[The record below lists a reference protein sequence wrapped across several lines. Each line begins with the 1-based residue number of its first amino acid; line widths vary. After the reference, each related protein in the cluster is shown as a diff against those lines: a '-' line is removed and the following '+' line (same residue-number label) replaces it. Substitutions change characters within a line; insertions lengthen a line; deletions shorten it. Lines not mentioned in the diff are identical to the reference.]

1 MTPTQFVDRL
11 NTDAGSVLSTSER
24 ATADYTGFDF
34 WLTKLKKAAQKFF
47 RKLLKGLRYI
57 PRVLQTS

>member
-1 MTPTQFVDRL
+1 VLIQYFGYLRRNPNDQPD
-11 NTDAGSVLSTSER
+11 TDYA
-24 ATADYTGFDF
+24 GFDF
-34 WLTKLKKAAQKFF
+34 WLTKLKKAVQKFF